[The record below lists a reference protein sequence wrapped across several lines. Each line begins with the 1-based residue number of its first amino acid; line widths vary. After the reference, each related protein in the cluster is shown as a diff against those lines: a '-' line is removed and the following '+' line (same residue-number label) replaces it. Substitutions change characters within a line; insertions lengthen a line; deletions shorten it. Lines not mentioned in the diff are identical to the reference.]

1 MAFPGVRAPRSATA
15 EDCGQLV
22 ICFSF
27 PQHHLGGEV
36 GSEELYPELPLLCKD
51 VVALVVTELP
61 FLSPLRKFIGEAAY
75 PFSIGSFGG
84 VVVILP
90 FLDIWAVVFAGHCVF
105 SPSMA

>member
-36 GSEELYPELPLLCKD
+36 GSEEPLSGITTTL
-51 VVALVVTELP
+51 
-61 FLSPLRKFIGEAAY
+61 
-75 PFSIGSFGG
+75 
-84 VVVILP
+84 
-90 FLDIWAVVFAGHCVF
+90 
-105 SPSMA
+105 